1 MKLFLSLLLVTTF
14 LESRVQAYP
23 RITNWRNEPL
33 IVFEGDKHAVLKK
46 DQELKSPF
54 FALTSRLDEVTL
66 SLNTGSSVE
75 VAKNTKL
82 QVFEVFED
90 LQQEHILFLF
100 DGTIRLKNERSAHAK
115 KEIKP
120 NRIRTPF
127 FDLDQPMNADV
138 IIYQNMKEPSV
149 EIRMVRGEW
158 NLEFFSYEKKLTLKS
173 GQQVK
178 FTGQLADEP
187 DQIKYDYLLED
198 KKIPKGH
205 LGDVQKFN
213 LAQFIAEKKVA
224 DADLIKKEK
233 LEKKK
238 IQDALNKKKKH
249 EASFLCKNPFAN
261 LNQCAWI
268 LEGDKCF
275 RQRCNAGGT
284 WGDKT
289 ERPVT
294 QACTKD
300 FLVGSCDY

>member
-1 MKLFLSLLLVTTF
+1 MRFFLGLLL
-14 LESRVQAYP
+14 LAPQIQAYP
-23 RITNWRNEPL
+23 RIANWRNEPL
-33 IVFEGDKHAVLKK
+33 LIFEGDKHAVLKK
-46 DQELKSPF
+46 DQDLKSPF

-66 SLNTGSSVE
+66 ALNTGSSVE
-75 VAKNTKL
+75 LAKNTKL

-90 LQQEHILFLF
+90 PQQEHILFLF
-100 DGTIRLKNERSAHAK
+100 DGTIRLKNEKSAQAK

-127 FDLDQPMNADV
+127 FDLDQPLNADV

-158 NLEFFSYEKKLTLKS
+158 NLEFFSYERKVHLKA
-173 GQQVK
+173 GQQIK

-187 DQIKYDYLLED
+187 DQIKYDFLLQD
-198 KKIPKGH
+198 KKIPKGQ
-205 LGDVQKFN
+205 LGEIQKFD
-213 LAQFIAEKKVA
+213 LARFMAEKKVA

-238 IQDALNKKKKH
+238 NQDAINRKKKH
-249 EASFLCKNPFAN
+249 EASFLCKNPFGN
-261 LNQCAWI
+261 LNQCSWKI
-268 LEGDKCF
+268 ENEKCY
-275 RQRCNAGGT
+275 RLRCNAAGL